1 MSGPKLTA
9 EEVVEIRILWRNKG
23 WNAPSGIS
31 YSKIIKEGLTYS
43 DIGDMYD
50 CSWATIKSIIVGKSW
65 NRPLM
70 GAVRKL

>member
-1 MSGPKLTA
+1 MTLLT
-9 EEVVEIRILWRNKG
+9 EHQVVEIKLLWKHQG

-31 YSKIIKEGLTYS
+31 YKQIKKEGLTYS
-43 DIGDMYD
+43 DIGDLYG

-70 GAVRKL
+70 GRTFKL